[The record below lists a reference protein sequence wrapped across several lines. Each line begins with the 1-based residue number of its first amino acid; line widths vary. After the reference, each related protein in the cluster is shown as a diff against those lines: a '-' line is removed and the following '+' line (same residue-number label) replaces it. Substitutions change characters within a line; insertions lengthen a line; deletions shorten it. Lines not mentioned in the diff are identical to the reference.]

1 MCEPGFL
8 ESETKEIVLPED
20 PPEDP
25 PEVMD
30 YILQCLYKER
40 PENLYLCPSP
50 ITSVPKIADLYIKA
64 DKYQLTL
71 LQLHILPLFKPPT
84 DLDRKVIHRISF
96 LRACQQV
103 YENTP
108 SSDEAFRAH
117 FTSIAPSVIKAL
129 TEIEM
134 EDLGVMLDSGGFF
147 AQDVF
152 AAQRTAFAQLVNDL
166 KRKARDP
173 PTIPNSQLQCTIKGA
188 PKRKHP
194 RTSASSAAAPT
205 S

>member
-20 PPEDP
+20 S
-25 PEVMD
+25 PEVVD

-40 PENLYLCPSP
+40 PQNLYLCPSP
-50 ITSVPKIADLYIKA
+50 ITSIPRIADLYIGA

-71 LQLHILPLFKPPT
+71 LQLNVLPLFVPPT
-84 DLDRKVIHRISF
+84 GPDGKVIHGIPF

-108 SSDEAFRAH
+108 SADKVFRAH

-129 TEIEM
+129 TETEM
-134 EDLGVMLDSGGFF
+134 KDVGVMLDSGGFF

-152 AAQRTAFAQLVNDL
+152 AAQCTASAQLVNDL

-173 PTIPNSQLQCTIKGA
+173 PTIPNSQIQGAIKGA
-188 PKRKHP
+188 PKRKRPH
-194 RTSASSAAAPT
+194 TSASSAAAPA